1 MSARD
6 RTGRGIERRV
16 RQARLNAAMRR
27 QSAALR
33 FTSALARVVSAFF
46 ALGLALT
53 LGALVYL
60 ASAYG
65 LVKANIEQLV
75 NIQLPQ
81 GSQATRVYARD
92 YDPQTRQGTLLATL
106 YLENRQHADY
116 AEIPPEL
123 LACVLST
130 EDKTFFSHGGV
141 DFMGNLRALARIVLR
156 RGEVRGGA
164 STITQQLARN
174 VFLPYIKS
182 QKTLNRKV
190 QEIILAGALER
201 EFSKQQILEAYLNH
215 IFMGHGAY
223 GLRAAAHEYFSKDLD
238 ELNLGEC
245 ALLAGLPQLPSKY
258 DPYANP
264 QGAEARRLAVLHLL
278 EKRLDTGFFESLVL
292 ADPDKFGT
300 LNISRQD
307 IKAALAEKPKLSS
320 AQEAG
325 LMRAPYFTSYLRDY
339 VLYPKFGEDQV
350 LKQGMIVVT
359 TIDPQY
365 QAQAEKVL
373 AEEIDKA
380 RKNRFTVSQGALVL
394 MEAATGEILACVGGY
409 KWGHPNKDGDPDK
422 YNRAMQ
428 AKRQTGSSFK
438 PFTYAT
444 AYEQGFDPGT
454 LVFDG
459 PYKPETER
467 THKAWPN
474 NSDHTYRGWM
484 SMFLA
489 LQHSRNAAAVDIM
502 NNLTGIPAVINTA
515 RRMGLTA
522 DLPEVPALTLG
533 VANVRP
539 VEMAEAYTSF
549 PNMGRHTGRTMLKA
563 IYNQNGILV
572 ESDDSASAVRKRSN
586 PALTPRTAWI
596 MVQNMRRVVNAGT
609 GTRAR
614 VNGVEIAGKTGTCD
628 DFKDAWFCGY
638 SPELVCV
645 VWVGNDDHSKAIGR
659 IYGGHLPAQVFQ
671 RVMSYVY
678 HGPAKAKPATPK
690 EGEPAAAPQPAY
702 TCRYTRLAFEK
713 PEGVDFS
720 GFGAGNGGSGLKVEG
735 EEAKPGEGEPQGDA
749 DGDGATDEDK
759 QGDESG
765 FYEPYKPPRE
775 GEVFF

>member
-1 MSARD
+1 
-6 RTGRGIERRV
+6 
-16 RQARLNAAMRR
+16 MRR
-27 QSAALR
+27 QSGAVR
-33 FTSALARVVSAFF
+33 FSSGLARTVSVFF
-46 ALGLALT
+46 AIGLAIM
-53 LGALVYL
+53 LGALLYL

-65 LVKANIEQLV
+65 LVKSNIEQLV

-81 GSQATRVYARD
+81 GSQATRIYARD
-92 YDPQTRQGTLLATL
+92 YDPQTGKGTLLATL

-116 AEIPPEL
+116 SEIPPAL
-123 LACVLST
+123 IACVLST
-130 EDKTFFSHGGV
+130 EDKTFYTHGGV
-141 DFMGNLRALARIVLR
+141 DFMGNIRALARIVLR

-201 EFSKQQILEAYLNH
+201 EFSKQEILEAYLNH

-223 GLRAAAHEYFSKDLD
+223 GLRAAAHEYFAKDLG
-238 ELNLGEC
+238 ELNLAEC

-258 DPYANP
+258 DPYSHPEA
-264 QGAEARRLAVLHLL
+264 AEARRQAVLRLL
-278 EKRLDTGFFESLVL
+278 ERRIDSGFFESLIE
-292 ADPDKFGT
+292 ADPGKFKD
-300 LNISRQD
+300 LNITREEVE
-307 IKAALAEKPKLSS
+307 AAIAERPKLNS

-325 LMRAPYFTSYLRDY
+325 LMRAPYFTSYLRDF
-339 VLYPKFGEDQV
+339 VLYPKFGEDEV

-365 QAQAEKVL
+365 QAVAEKAVQ
-373 AEEIDKA
+373 EKIDEY
-380 RKNRFTVSQGALVL
+380 RKRGFTVSQGALVL
-394 MEAATGEILACVGGY
+394 MEAKTGEILACVGGY
-409 KWGHPNKDGDPDK
+409 KWGQPNKDGDADK

-444 AYEQGFDPGT
+444 AYEQGFDPST

-467 THKAWPN
+467 TGKVWPN

-502 NNLTGIPAVINTA
+502 NNLTSIPAVINTA
-515 RRMGLTA
+515 RKMGITA

-533 VANVRP
+533 VASVRP
-539 VEMAEAYTSF
+539 VEMAEAYTTF

-572 ESDDSASAVRKRSN
+572 ESDDNSSAIRKRSN
-586 PALTPRTAWI
+586 MALSPRAAWI

-609 GTRAR
+609 GTKAR
-614 VNGVEIAGKTGTCD
+614 VPGVEIAGKTGTCD
-628 DFKDAWFCGY
+628 DFKDAWFSGY
-638 SPELVCV
+638 SPELVCT
-645 VWVGNDDHSKAIGR
+645 VWVGNDNPAKAIGH
-659 IYGGHLPAQVFQ
+659 IFGGDLPAQIFQ
-671 RVMSYVY
+671 RVMNYIY
-678 HGPAKAKPATPK
+678 NGPAKAKPAKPK
-690 EGEPAAAPQPAY
+690 KGEEAKAEPAPAEPAY
-702 TCRYTRLAFEK
+702 ASRYTQHEFVK
-713 PEGVDFS
+713 PEGVDFA

-735 EEAKPGEGEPQGDA
+735 EEQKPGEGEPQGDA
-749 DGDGATDEDK
+749 NGDGKSDQDAK
-759 QGDESG
+759 GDDNG
-765 FYEPYKPPRE
+765 FYEPYKPPHE